1 VPIRKY
7 TIDPPFAHQG
17 GDTYA
22 REGNILKQIRGG
34 ITVDAR
40 TVSSGPLLTA
50 QEHIGGGQVTAY
62 YEEQRMP
69 GQNVSC
75 TKVTENQTTGAVT
88 FSFSSGTNLE
98 LSDWA
103 AVGFIA
109 DSLDGTPEFAEKILM
124 LKAYRASPDGANKT
138 NQVGAAVS
146 INGLADTPVV
156 YTEPE

>member
-7 TIDPPFAHQG
+7 TIDPPFTHQS

-40 TVSSGPLLTA
+40 TVSTGPLLTS
-50 QEHIGGGQVTAY
+50 QEHIGGGQVTAF
-62 YEEQRMP
+62 YEEHNMP

-75 TKVTENQTTGAVT
+75 TKVTENQTTGSVT
-88 FSFSSGTNLE
+88 FSFSSGNNTE

-103 AVGFIA
+103 AAGQIA
-109 DSLDGTPEFAEKILM
+109 DQVDAVPDFAEKLLIA
-124 LKAYRASPDGANKT
+124 KAFRASPDGANKT
-138 NQVGAAVS
+138 TQVGASVS
-146 INGLADTPVV
+146 MNCLADVPAV